1 MSSKLSIPHHTHRT
15 PSLKRNTQ
23 QHCMLRDS
31 AKRFE
36 ELPIQSRLQITPSC
50 LFETRKLNTKNRIL
64 DDSPT
69 KDGTSSVSSTL
80 SEERAENSS
89 SEVVK
94 INNLLEEVI
103 EEDLKTVERR
113 R

>member
-1 MSSKLSIPHHTHRT
+1 MTSKLSIPHHTSRT

-36 ELPIQSRLQITPSC
+36 ELPIQSRLQIAPSC
-50 LFETRKLNTKNRIL
+50 LFDTRKLNIKSRIL

-69 KDGTSSVSSTL
+69 KDGISSVSSTL
-80 SEERAENSS
+80 SDERAENSS

-103 EEDLKTVERR
+103 EEDSKAV
-113 R
+113 